1 MLFCVVWVRA
11 WHVSLTGVP
20 TDDGEWSETVIID
33 CHGHFTTA
41 PPAVGAWRAEQEAA
55 VTADPTHKGVK
66 GRIGVS
72 DDEIR
77 DALESS
83 QLRFQKERGTDLTL
97 FSPRA
102 SWMGHH
108 VGNQHTSKFWSEH
121 QNELIRKVRFSHH
134 VKKEEYSQPLL

>member
-1 MLFCVVWVRA
+1 M
-11 WHVSLTGVP
+11 
-20 TDDGEWSETVIID
+20 IID

-66 GRIGVS
+66 GDIGLS

-77 DALESS
+77 DALEGS
-83 QLRFQKERGTDLTL
+83 QLRFQRERGTDLTL

-108 VGNQHTSKFWSEH
+108 VGNQHTS
-121 QNELIRKVRFSHH
+121 
-134 VKKEEYSQPLL
+134 